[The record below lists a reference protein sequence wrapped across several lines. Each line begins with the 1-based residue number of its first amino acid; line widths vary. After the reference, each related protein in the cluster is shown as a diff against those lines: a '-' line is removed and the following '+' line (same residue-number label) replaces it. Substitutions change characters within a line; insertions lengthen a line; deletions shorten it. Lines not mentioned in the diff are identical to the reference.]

1 METQGMELD
10 VFAKQKVTEDGRSA
24 LQVNICH
31 RFTQDLIVGMIA
43 VGDRR
48 GFRNQTFQE
57 LAWHQRSSQSLPP
70 RQELFGP
77 LTRQERS
84 LFSSEWSPCPQRT
97 KDVWHYAC
105 YQTR

>member
-43 VGDRR
+43 AGDRR
-48 GFRNQTFQE
+48 GFRN
-57 LAWHQRSSQSLPP
+57 
-70 RQELFGP
+70 
-77 LTRQERS
+77 
-84 LFSSEWSPCPQRT
+84 
-97 KDVWHYAC
+97 
-105 YQTR
+105 